1 MEKVPTMR
9 FTAQEHLK
17 AAAMVPDRE
26 LKDLLRTTA
35 RLAHQSAAPKVPGTL
50 PTAKAS
56 SPFPRQPA
64 RDQLAQLGHPL
75 KNALQGRVSLMGGTP
90 APKFGS
96 RREGWRHTAGS
107 GGSEPHPL
115 SHGRDLVGALQDGRL
130 AGWQTWGC
138 PDFPLHSGD

>member
-1 MEKVPTMR
+1 MRSSGPRCGRSARGTRSYPSNLTQRMEKVPTMR
-9 FTAQEHLK
+9 FTAQQHLK

-75 KNALQGRVSLMGGTP
+75 KNALQGRVSLMG
-90 APKFGS
+90 
-96 RREGWRHTAGS
+96 
-107 GGSEPHPL
+107 
-115 SHGRDLVGALQDGRL
+115 
-130 AGWQTWGC
+130 
-138 PDFPLHSGD
+138 

>member
-9 FTAQEHLK
+9 FTAQQHLK

-50 PTAKAS
+50 PRAKA
-56 SPFPRQPA
+56 PDPLPKQPA

-75 KNALQGRVSLMGGTP
+75 TNVLRGRI
-90 APKFGS
+90 K
-96 RREGWRHTAGS
+96 
-107 GGSEPHPL
+107 
-115 SHGRDLVGALQDGRL
+115 
-130 AGWQTWGC
+130 
-138 PDFPLHSGD
+138 